1 MRGFWAGWMPWRTK
15 SSLLSQGS
23 LFRRFLMGPIRK
35 ESLRKGTFEE
45 RLAAFKKRQSG
56 QGHSYF

>member
-1 MRGFWAGWMPWRTK
+1 
-15 SSLLSQGS
+15 
-23 LFRRFLMGPIRK
+23 MGPIRK
-35 ESLRKGTFEE
+35 ESFRKGTFEE

>member
-1 MRGFWAGWMPWRTK
+1 
-15 SSLLSQGS
+15 
-23 LFRRFLMGPIRK
+23 MGPIRK

-56 QGHSYF
+56 QGHPYF